1 MKPSYMT
8 NLMSSFYLWLDH
20 ELASVGQGFQV
31 TSGRLYPVQD
41 SNYGGYNVYSSPFR
55 QWITDSSV
63 SGAVVPSGVYF
74 NGTFIPKGSGVTINY
89 NKGEVLL
96 NTGLGRPNTITA
108 QYAKKDFNIYYTDDR
123 EENLLFENSYSLA
136 PKFSRITGGLN
147 GDEQPFPC
155 IFLKNTSYENVPYA
169 LGGQDRTMTTVR
181 CIILSD
187 NIYLMDGAISV
198 MTDSARKV
206 FPLISPAEL
215 PYNYYGDFKSGTSY
229 QYSQVVTTQNTNLV
243 YINNVVVSRLDEIR
257 NKHINLKVV
266 AAMVDFELWQARH
279 PRIYSN

>member
-1 MKPSYMT
+1 
-8 NLMSSFYLWLDH
+8 
-20 ELASVGQGFQV
+20 
-31 TSGRLYPVQD
+31 
-41 SNYGGYNVYSSPFR
+41 
-55 QWITDSSV
+55 
-63 SGAVVPSGVYF
+63 
-74 NGTFIPKGSGVTINY
+74 
-89 NKGEVLL
+89 
-96 NTGLGRPNTITA
+96 
-108 QYAKKDFNIYYTDDR
+108 
-123 EENLLFENSYSLA
+123 
-136 PKFSRITGGLN
+136 
-147 GDEQPFPC
+147 
-155 IFLKNTSYENVPYA
+155 
-169 LGGQDRTMTTVR
+169 
-181 CIILSD
+181 
-187 NIYLMDGAISV
+187 

>member
-108 QYAKKDFNIYYTDDR
+108 QYAKKDFNIYYTDD
-123 EENLLFENSYSLA
+123 
-136 PKFSRITGGLN
+136 
-147 GDEQPFPC
+147 
-155 IFLKNTSYENVPYA
+155 
-169 LGGQDRTMTTVR
+169 
-181 CIILSD
+181 
-187 NIYLMDGAISV
+187 
-198 MTDSARKV
+198 
-206 FPLISPAEL
+206 
-215 PYNYYGDFKSGTSY
+215 
-229 QYSQVVTTQNTNLV
+229 
-243 YINNVVVSRLDEIR
+243 
-257 NKHINLKVV
+257 
-266 AAMVDFELWQARH
+266 
-279 PRIYSN
+279 